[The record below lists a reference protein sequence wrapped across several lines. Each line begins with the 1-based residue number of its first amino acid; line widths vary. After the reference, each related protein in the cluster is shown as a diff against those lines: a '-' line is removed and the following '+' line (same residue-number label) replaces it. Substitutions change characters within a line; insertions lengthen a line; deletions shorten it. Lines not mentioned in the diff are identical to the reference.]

1 MTHTWCERLDRVLIR
16 HGGALIGDR
25 SDLLRRARQPVEIA
39 SCGIVALQKL
49 RCYNGI
55 MTNESV
61 RLLTNQQLL
70 ADVATVA
77 GRERETTAQLIVLL
91 SEIDS
96 RRLYLGEGYSSLFT
110 FCTQRLHLAEHAAYG
125 RIEAA
130 RAARRFPVILELLT
144 DGSITLT
151 TVCLLASHLTAGNY
165 REVLEQARHKSKREI
180 EQLIAAMCPEP
191 AVPSVIRKLPEP
203 TAPASTELEP
213 SAAVR
218 PSAGV
223 PVGNVTPHHVPAP
236 LRPTPAILTPLAPER
251 YKVQLTI
258 DRATLEKLRR
268 VQDLFRH
275 VVPSGDPAMIF
286 DRALTVLLRDLERR
300 KLARVSRPRQ
310 SIPSVV
316 RTRHVPAVVR
326 RTVWERDGGRCAFI
340 GTDGRCGE
348 RGFLEFHHVV
358 PFADGGETTS
368 DNLQLRCRSHNAH
381 EAREY
386 FGAPLVREQSVA
398 YAARS
403 GPS

>member
-1 MTHTWCERLDRVLIR
+1 M
-16 HGGALIGDR
+16 
-25 SDLLRRARQPVEIA
+25 
-39 SCGIVALQKL
+39 QKR
-49 RCYNGI
+49 RCYNEL
-55 MTNESV
+55 MTNDSV
-61 RLLTNQQLL
+61 RLLSNEQLL

-77 GRERETTAQLIVLL
+77 GRERETTARLIVLL

-110 FCTQRLHLAEHAAYG
+110 FCTQRLRLSEHAAYG

-151 TVCLLASHLTAGNY
+151 TVCLLASHLKPGNY
-165 REVLEQARHKSKREI
+165 REVLEQARHKSKRDI
-180 EQLIAAMCPEP
+180 EQLIAAMCPRP

-223 PVGNVTPHHVPAP
+223 PVGDVTPHHVPAP
-236 LRPTPAILTPLAPER
+236 LRPTPAILTRLAPER

-258 DRATLEKLRR
+258 DRVTHDKLRQ
-268 VQDLFRH
+268 VQDLLRH
-275 VVPSGDPAMIF
+275 VVPTGDPAVIF
-286 DRALTVLLRDLERR
+286 DRALTVLLQDLERR
-300 KLARVSRPRQ
+300 KLAQVSRPRELA
-310 SIPSVV
+310 PSMR
-316 RTRHVPAVVR
+316 RTRHVPAAVR
-326 RTVWERDGGRCAFI
+326 RAVWERDDGRCAFI
-340 GTDGRCGE
+340 GTDGRCSE

-358 PFADGGETTS
+358 PFADGGETMLS
-368 DNLQLRCRSHNAH
+368 NLQLRCRSHNAH

-386 FGAPLVREQSVA
+386 FGAPLVREQSIA
-398 YAARS
+398 YPARS
-403 GPS
+403 GPG